1 MKQYLIY
8 LAIRVGVGM
17 VGLLPAR
24 VAQRGGEMIGRIWHR
39 FDEPRRRMARRHMA
53 RAMGVGADVDKASV
67 EVMASYGRYWAETL
81 WVRARRVQAML
92 DKTHVEG
99 LELILA
105 AHDEGNGMIY
115 ALPHMGN
122 WEAAAPIAVVE
133 GIPLVAVAENLA
145 NRRVTEWFT
154 AKRAEYGIEI
164 VLATGGV
171 EVMRKLEAAL
181 DANKAVALP
190 SDRDL
195 RGKGVEVEFFGE
207 RTTMPPGPATLA
219 IRKGAP
225 LFPVVSYFEGDGYR
239 ILIRPPIPVPAGGS
253 RKEKVAAMTQE
264 LARHFEEFISRRPQQ
279 WHLVVPNWPSDR
291 EPA

>member
-8 LAIRVGVGM
+8 LAIRFGVGM

-24 VAQRGGEMIGRIWHR
+24 VAQRGGEFLGRLWFR
-39 FDEPRRRMARRHMA
+39 FDGPRRQMAMRHMA
-53 RAMGVGADVDKASV
+53 RAKGAGADLERAAR
-67 EVMASYGRYWAETL
+67 EVLASYGRYWAETL
-81 WVRARRVQAML
+81 WVRARRVPAML
-92 DKTHVEG
+92 AKTEIEG
-99 LELILA
+99 LELVLA

-133 GIPLVAVAENLA
+133 GIPVVAVAENLS

-164 VLATGGV
+164 VLATGGI

-181 DANKAVALP
+181 EANKAVALP

-195 RGKGVEVEFFGE
+195 RASGVEVEFFGE
-207 RTTMPPGPATLA
+207 MTTMPAGPATLA

-239 ILIRPPIPVPAGGS
+239 ILIRPPIPVPAVGS

-264 LARHFEEFISRRPQQ
+264 LARHFEEYISRRPEQ

-291 EPA
+291 ETT

>member
-8 LAIRVGVGM
+8 LAIRLSVGM
-17 VGLLPAR
+17 VGLLPSR
-24 VAQRGGEMIGRIWHR
+24 VAQRGGELIGRLWHR
-39 FDEPRRRMARRHMA
+39 FDESRRRMATRHMA
-53 RAMGVGADVDKASV
+53 RALGPGDDPEKASR
-67 EVMASYGRYWAETL
+67 EVLASYGRYWAETL
-81 WVRARRVQAML
+81 WVRARRVPAML
-92 DKTHVEG
+92 AKTEVEG
-99 LELILA
+99 LDLILA
-105 AHDEGNGMIY
+105 ARDEGNGMIY

-122 WEAAAPIAVVE
+122 WEAAAPIAMVE
-133 GIPLVAVAENLA
+133 GISVVAVAENLS
-145 NRRVTEWFT
+145 NRRVREWFT

-164 VLATGGV
+164 VLATGGI
-171 EVMRKLEAAL
+171 EVMRRLEAAL

-195 RGKGVEVEFFGE
+195 SGRGVEVEFFGE
-207 RTTMPPGPATLA
+207 VTTMPPGPATLA

-239 ILIRPPIPVPAGGS
+239 ILIRPPIPVPASGS

-264 LARHFEEFISRRPQQ
+264 LARHFEEFISRRPEQ

-291 EPA
+291 LPA